1 MEEILMS
8 VSLDESIGLL
18 SNQTNRKMLR
28 YVNSELK
35 GYDITLEQWVVLLIL
50 GKENIMNQKQLAEK
64 LEKDQPTLARI
75 LDILERKK
83 LIERQSIKED
93 RRSFLVHITTLGRSL
108 KSEVAVFLEADFE
121 KMLFGITEEKI
132 EIYKEVLM
140 QINYNITNQLQEG
153 K

>member
-1 MEEILMS
+1 MS

-93 RRSFLVHITTLGRSL
+93 RRSFSVHITDLGRSL
-108 KSEVAVFLEADFE
+108 KDEVAIFLEDIFE
-121 KMLFGITEEKI
+121 KMLVGISEAKI
-132 EIYKEVLM
+132 DTYREVMM
-140 QINYNITNQLQEG
+140 QINHNITNKLE
-153 K
+153 KER

>member
-1 MEEILMS
+1 MS

-121 KMLFGITEEKI
+121 KMLFGITKEKI
-132 EIYKEVLM
+132 EIYKDVLM

>member
-1 MEEILMS
+1 MS

-132 EIYKEVLM
+132 EIYKDVLM

>member
-1 MEEILMS
+1 MS

-121 KMLFGITEEKI
+121 KMLLGITEEKI
-132 EIYKEVLM
+132 QIYKEVLM